1 MTLCVHL
8 WPMKKLVEG
17 CENGAGNRRKYDT
30 RKHLEDA
37 CMGVT
42 PPKTSKRIQVDVIRP
57 LKGSVVIREFGTIQ
71 ENSPLAVWL
80 NMSK

>member
-1 MTLCVHL
+1 
-8 WPMKKLVEG
+8 
-17 CENGAGNRRKYDT
+17 
-30 RKHLEDA
+30 
-37 CMGVT
+37 MGVT